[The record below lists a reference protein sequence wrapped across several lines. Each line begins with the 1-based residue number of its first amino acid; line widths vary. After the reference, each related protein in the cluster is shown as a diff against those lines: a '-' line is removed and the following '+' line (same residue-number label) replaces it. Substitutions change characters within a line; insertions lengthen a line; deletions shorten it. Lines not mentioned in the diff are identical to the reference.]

1 MKEKIKSF
9 FDSLWF
15 NALMS
20 VVAVIVLVESVVEQ
34 SYVFVIL
41 WLVLVCHFIRAT
53 TIAAKKR

>member
-1 MKEKIKSF
+1 MKEEIKSF

-41 WLVLVCHFIRAT
+41 WLVLVFHFIRAT